1 MELRPRCELD
11 RCSEGSW
18 RSATWSGT
26 ESDDASFQLHINACL
41 QPVICCLSSISRTSR
56 RHVLITCVMS
66 NLQALSDAQ
75 VILLAAQFV
84 SDVNV
89 ESLQVLAA
97 ERKDVLTR
105 DLIYRLLLTLLP
117 TNETARSALLALLR
131 TARTDFVSVSQ
142 LDSQIDISA
151 VTKLAPQTA
160 CNLANQIFLDYG
172 ELNDGQDAED
182 PLATFVIAWS
192 HHVESTDGALE
203 DLVPLIGEC
212 MPESPSLQRW
222 AEAYLLPLVRLRYH
236 SYAGRADSIS
246 LQELE
251 TLSGISG
258 VSALLGYGQRHSA
271 QAQVARDL
279 NELVAPWIE
288 GSARASWA
296 DVYEW
301 ILDASLTDFPLA
313 AKALLEWDGPPALH
327 RESSAADHEGVAAFA
342 QTALAVVYAGQP
354 WSDDLM
360 RLSRSIL
367 QRFAAITHLSM
378 PEISPPDPEV
388 FGVST
393 FKDDVSD
400 ANLLQNSLLSKDNK
414 LTYPSES
421 SVAFLA
427 GVLKTGGI
435 LMQYKIHLTVAE
447 ITHLCLSALAE
458 QHDQELR
465 RLLQQIQK
473 LTNMEPDWPSIRQQL
488 LWLRSWHRTTEGEE
502 LASNPVAAL
511 GHLSKAHV
519 ESNLF
524 DTMLSMGY
532 YTSARQIYLES
543 RTPPL
548 KAVRVEDQVVA
559 AIYSAFDNASNGN
572 RTRGGVRRASDI
584 LAAFRTSFPHLR
596 SFRAIEHLLKA
607 THSLSFY
614 QLTLQHGVPFR
625 PVNIRALNDPLDLVA
640 RVLEQD
646 SKAYTKLDDLLEIGR
661 NLVRSKQNEESE
673 RDNSRVVEAE
683 QRVTYLAITAALA
696 AHDFDTAYSYIT
708 TRMSTA
714 SSENK
719 ASGDDFSW
727 RAAYA
732 AGRYRPAQSSK
743 SLHDRIGSLSK
754 RMDLLSLSLT
764 LAPRPD
770 FLSEILGQWR
780 RCEEEMDTLK
790 AQALQEEKVFDE
802 GDDDAMPGGFGMQDQ
817 DRDAAE
823 TKQALA
829 KRSLGGSTAT
839 YEEEAP
845 MGLFDVARGAATA
858 LRKSA
863 FPLNAASMKDLKIRD
878 GHSRQASDGSGP
890 TSPVMEDGS
899 GRARKRDMVSNMVT
913 SGLVSGMGW
922 VLGAQPANKTTAE
935 DY

>member
-1 MELRPRCELD
+1 
-11 RCSEGSW
+11 
-18 RSATWSGT
+18 
-26 ESDDASFQLHINACL
+26 
-41 QPVICCLSSISRTSR
+41 
-56 RHVLITCVMS
+56 MS

-75 VILLAAQFV
+75 VVLLAAQFI
-84 SDVNV
+84 SDVHV

-105 DLIYRLLLTLLP
+105 DIIYRLLLTLLP

-131 TARTDFVSVSQ
+131 TIRTDLINVSQ

-151 VTKLAPQTA
+151 VTTLAPQIA
-160 CNLANQIFLDYG
+160 NSLANQLFLDYG
-172 ELNDGQDAED
+172 EHKGGQDAED
-182 PLATFVIAWS
+182 SLATFVIAWS

-203 DLVPLIGEC
+203 ELIPLIEEC
-212 MPESPSLQRW
+212 IPASPSLERW
-222 AEAYLLPLVRLRYH
+222 AGAYLLPLVRLRYH
-236 SYAGRADSIS
+236 LYAGGADSTS
-246 LQELE
+246 LQQLE

-258 VSALLGYGQRHSA
+258 VRALLDHAQRHSA
-271 QAQVARDL
+271 QAHVARDL
-279 NELVAPWIE
+279 DELVTPWIE
-288 GSARASWA
+288 GSAKASWA

-313 AKALLEWDGPPALH
+313 AKALLEWDGPPSLH
-327 RESSAADHEGVAAFA
+327 REFSAADRGDVAAFA

-367 QRFAAITHLSM
+367 QRFAAITSLSM
-378 PEISPPDPEV
+378 PEISAPEPEV

-393 FKDDVSD
+393 IKNDVSHAD
-400 ANLLQNSLLSKDNK
+400 LLQNALLSKDNK

-447 ITHLCLSALAE
+447 TTHLCLSASEE

-488 LWLRSWHRTTEGEE
+488 LWLRSWHHTTEDQK

-511 GHLSKAHV
+511 GHLSKPHV
-519 ESNLF
+519 ESSLF
-524 DTMLSMGY
+524 DTMLSMGHY
-532 YTSARQIYLES
+532 AAARRIYLES

-548 KAVRVEDQVVA
+548 EAVRVENQIVA
-559 AIYSAFDNASNGN
+559 VIYSAFDNASNGN
-572 RTRGGVRRASDI
+572 RTRGGVKRASDI
-584 LAAFRTSFPHLR
+584 LAAFRTSFPQSR

-614 QLTLQHGVPFR
+614 QLTLQHRVPFR
-625 PVNIRALNDPLDLVA
+625 PVNIRALNDPLDLMA
-640 RVLEQD
+640 TVLEQD

-661 NLVRSKQNEESE
+661 NLIRSKQNEGS
-673 RDNSRVVEAE
+673 DQDDIRVIEAE

-708 TRMSTA
+708 TRMSIA
-714 SSENK
+714 SRENK

-732 AGRYRPAQSSK
+732 AGRYRPDQASK
-743 SLHDRIGSLSK
+743 SLHDCIGGLSK

-764 LAPRPD
+764 QTPRPD
-770 FLSEILGQWR
+770 SLSEILGQWR
-780 RCEEEMDTLK
+780 RCEQEMDTLK
-790 AQALQEEKVFDE
+790 AQVLEEEKAFDE

-817 DRDAAE
+817 ERDAAE

-829 KRSLGGSTAT
+829 KRSLGGSAAT

-863 FPLNAASMKDLKIRD
+863 FPLNAASMRDLKIRD

-899 GRARKRDMVSNMVT
+899 GRARKRDMVSKMVT

-922 VLGAQPANKTTAE
+922 VLGAQPANKTDTENA
-935 DY
+935 

>member
-1 MELRPRCELD
+1 
-11 RCSEGSW
+11 
-18 RSATWSGT
+18 
-26 ESDDASFQLHINACL
+26 
-41 QPVICCLSSISRTSR
+41 
-56 RHVLITCVMS
+56 MS

-75 VILLAAQFV
+75 VVLLAAQFI

-89 ESLQVLAA
+89 EGLQVLAA

-105 DLIYRLLLTLLP
+105 DIIYRLLLTLLP

-131 TARTDFVSVSQ
+131 STRTDLVNVSQ
-142 LDSQIDISA
+142 LDSEIDISA
-151 VTKLAPQTA
+151 VTKIAPQTA
-160 CNLANQIFLDYG
+160 NSLANQLFLDYG
-172 ELNDGQDAED
+172 EHKRGQDVED
-182 PLATFVIAWS
+182 SLATFVIAWS
-192 HHVESTDGALE
+192 HHVETTGGALE
-203 DLVPLIGEC
+203 ELIPLIEEC
-212 MPESPSLQRW
+212 IPESPSLERW
-222 AEAYLLPLVRLRYH
+222 AGAYLLPLVRLRYH
-236 SYAGRADSIS
+236 LYAAGADSLS
-246 LQELE
+246 LQQLE

-258 VSALLGYGQRHSA
+258 VRSLLDHTQRHSA
-271 QAQVARDL
+271 YAHMARDL
-279 NELVAPWIE
+279 DELVTPWIE
-288 GSARASWA
+288 GSAKASWA

-313 AKALLEWDGPPALH
+313 AKALLEWDGPPSLH
-327 RESSAADHEGVAAFA
+327 PDFSAANHEDVAAFA

-378 PEISPPDPEV
+378 PEISAPEPEV

-393 FKDDVSD
+393 IKTDVSD
-400 ANLLQNSLLSKDNK
+400 ADLLQNALLSKHNK

-447 ITHLCLSALAE
+447 ITHLCLSASEE

-488 LWLRSWHRTTEGEE
+488 LWLRSWHHTTEDIK
-502 LASNPVAAL
+502 LPPNPVAPL

-519 ESNLF
+519 ESSLF
-524 DTMLSMGY
+524 DMMLNMGQY
-532 YTSARQIYLES
+532 AAARRIYLES
-543 RTPPL
+543 GTPPL
-548 KAVRVEDQVVA
+548 EAVRVEDQVVA
-559 AIYSAFDNASNGN
+559 GIYSAFDNASNGN
-572 RTRGGVRRASDI
+572 RNRGGVKRASDM
-584 LAAFRTSFPHLR
+584 LAAFRTSFPQSRRLQ
-596 SFRAIEHLLKA
+596 AIEHLLRA

-625 PVNIRALNDPLDLVA
+625 PVNIRALDDPLELLA

-661 NLVRSKQNEESE
+661 NLTRSKQKEGYDVNDI
-673 RDNSRVVEAE
+673 RLIEAE
-683 QRVTYLAITAALA
+683 QRITYLAITAALA

-732 AGRYRPAQSSK
+732 AGKYRPAQSSK

-754 RMDLLSLSLT
+754 RMDLLSLSLSLT
-764 LAPRPD
+764 PRPD
-770 FLSEILGQWR
+770 SLSEILGQWR
-780 RCEEEMDTLK
+780 RCEEEMETLK
-790 AQALQEEKVFDE
+790 AQALEEEKAFDD

-817 DRDAAE
+817 ERDAAE

-829 KRSLGGSTAT
+829 KRSLGGSAAS
-839 YEEEAP
+839 YEEAAP

-863 FPLNAASMKDLKIRD
+863 FPLNAASMRDLKVRD
-878 GHSRQASDGSGP
+878 GHSLQASDGSAP

-899 GRARKRDMVSNMVT
+899 GRARKRDMVSSMVT

-922 VLGAQPANKTTAE
+922 VLGAQPANKTDTENA
-935 DY
+935 